1 MCSWSAGDEN
11 CHGVIKSK
19 VISARIDGTETDIVL
34 NDYRDRLFIILTQ
47 YKKLGSLVAVCRETV
62 NTYSVCSEVYQV
74 RTILGQEETAFH
86 VAARYLT
93 EQTQMNKPALYSI
106 ALKDCSLRTL
116 KAIKDIIMQN
126 KMW

>member
-1 MCSWSAGDEN
+1 MYC
-11 CHGVIKSK
+11 
-19 VISARIDGTETDIVL
+19 
-34 NDYRDRLFIILTQ
+34 
-47 YKKLGSLVAVCRETV
+47 
-62 NTYSVCSEVYQV
+62 

-126 KMW
+126 KIW